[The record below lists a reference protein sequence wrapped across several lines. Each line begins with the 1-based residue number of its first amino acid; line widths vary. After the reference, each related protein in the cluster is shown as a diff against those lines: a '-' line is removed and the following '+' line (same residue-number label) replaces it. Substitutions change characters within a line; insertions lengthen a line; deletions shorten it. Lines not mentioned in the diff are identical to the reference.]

1 MYRIGLWCCC
11 LMWCLP
17 LGVKAAEHLSDHEV
31 FCRQEPATACLDLIQ
46 QGLAQAEPFSVRWYQ
61 LKSVQLDFF
70 FDKHLYEAL
79 AQQTSQLLQLEDV
92 PAIFRTQLYF
102 YQAKILHGKGQRI
115 QALHYAD
122 LAAND
127 LEQQFQSFADPL
139 RLLELANLHSVMGE
153 QAQAWK
159 LLMLADSRY
168 GKSKDPIFAF
178 ELHTNKALVQQ
189 ANGRL
194 ADAAYSRKLAL
205 DAIQPTG
212 EAGKI
217 TVAYGNLGR
226 TYQLLGQYG
235 LALQYYQQSLRLMQP
250 GADDVRRQMRL
261 LRLSQ
266 LHCQLQDLAGARQ
279 RLRQVDPHLLEAS
292 YQPLYQRLQ
301 QQLTATTPLVQCDAD

>member
-1 MYRIGLWCCC
+1 MCQR
-11 LMWCLP
+11 
-17 LGVKAAEHLSDHEV
+17 V
-31 FCRQEPATACLDLIQ
+31 
-46 QGLAQAEPFSVRWYQ
+46 
-61 LKSVQLDFF
+61 
-70 FDKHLYEAL
+70 
-79 AQQTSQLLQLEDV
+79 
-92 PAIFRTQLYF
+92 FRTQLYF

-250 GADDVRRQMRL
+250 GADDVRRQMHL
-261 LRLSQ
+261 LRAAQ
-266 LHCQLQDLAGARQ
+266 LNCQLLAVCTGTPAACADGCQ
-279 RLRQVDPHLLEAS
+279 TLLEVNYRDDFS
-292 YQPLYQRLQ
+292 LLQ
-301 QQLTATTPLVQCDAD
+301 QQLGSDSPLCAAD

>member
-205 DAIQPTG
+205 DVIQPTG
-212 EAGKI
+212 ETGKI

-235 LALQYYQQSLRLMQP
+235 LALQYYQQSLLLMQP
-250 GADDVRRQMRL
+250 GADDVRRQMHL
-261 LRLSQ
+261 LRAVQ
-266 LHCQLQDLAGARQ
+266 LNCQLQQYVQARQ
-279 RLRQVDPHLLEAS
+279 LLAQMDASLLEVNYRDDFS
-292 YQPLYQRLQ
+292 LLQ
-301 QQLTATTPLVQCDAD
+301 QQLESDFPLCAAD